1 MNRLARIVRSSTPSS
16 GALFRRQAYGR
27 SGVRE
32 FLRDVLAL
40 ANASVEGPRYIIVG
54 AEIDAQGSKR
64 MTSINR
70 DDFSGKPAYQAI
82 ANDHVEPPVR
92 IRYKPVS
99 VEGKLVGVFEIGD
112 CQDRPYM
119 MRIDY
124 SETLRRGDA
133 YLRVNESIVKMGR
146 RQLQSLFEKKFR
158 DSVSAANIEVGFP
171 GEIIYKDHKLVTCS
185 LEQLPS
191 AIAISKLNQLAQ
203 LKGGMQATGTG
214 GTSSMMARLTH
225 ARLFGSDSPYQNR
238 TPEELQAEMRK
249 IERSYR
255 HHDNHF
261 LFEQQ
266 ASNLQLVVLNLGDEP
281 LIDASL
287 SLVMPNHDALHIA
300 ERLPKI
306 PRDDV
311 FVDRPPGEQSDY
323 PAVSLRS
330 DSIHVTAKLGDI
342 QPGEPVDVFVTP
354 LRICVGTGL
363 EGRRIGVQ
371 YSLFAQNLRTAAKG
385 TLRLLF

>member
-27 SGVRE
+27 AGVRE

-54 AEIDAQGSKR
+54 AEIDARGRKR
-64 MTSINR
+64 MTSIDR
-70 DDFSGKPAYQAI
+70 DDFSGKPAYLAL
-82 ANDHVEPPVR
+82 ANDHIEPPVR
-92 IRYKPVS
+92 IRYKPIS
-99 VEGKLVGVFEIGD
+99 VEGELVGVFEIGD

-133 YLRVNESIVKMGR
+133 YLRVNESTVKIGR

-171 GEIIYKDHKLVTCS
+171 GEIIHKDLKLVTCS

-191 AIAISKLNQLAQ
+191 AIASSKLDELVQ
-203 LKGGMQATGTG
+203 LKSGMPATGTG
-214 GTSSMMARLTH
+214 GGSSMMARLTH
-225 ARLFGSDSPYQNR
+225 ARLFGSDSPYKDR
-238 TPEELQAEMRK
+238 TPEELQAEMQK
-249 IERSYR
+249 IECDYR
-255 HHDNHF
+255 DRDKHF

-266 ASNLQLVVLNLGDEP
+266 ASNLQFVVLNQGDEP

-300 ERLPKI
+300 DRLPKI
-306 PRDDV
+306 PRDDG
-311 FVDRPPGEQSDY
+311 FVDRTPSEQSDY
-323 PAVSLRS
+323 PAVSLRT
-330 DSIHVTAKLGDI
+330 DAVQITAKLGDI

-354 LRICVGTGL
+354 LRVCVGNAL
-363 EGRRIGVQ
+363 KGRRIGVR
-371 YSLFAQNLRTAAKG
+371 YSLFAQNLRTTAKG